1 VGGFSAARL
10 HDIPSRDRWIPVR
23 GHFGIAAFGINAYR
37 ADEAGEAVIGEHTE
51 MLAKH
56 QELYVVVEG
65 RATFTV
71 EGEEV
76 DAPAGTFVFVGDPAT
91 RRSAVAKE
99 PGTTVLV
106 AGARPGVAF
115 EVAPWEE
122 SWEENQPAMRLYR
135 EGRYAEAATVLRDA
149 VRTRAEAAG
158 LHYNLACFDSKA
170 GADAA
175 TVAASL
181 GRAIELYPAF
191 RDFARN
197 DPDFDAI
204 RGDPAIQT
212 FLGEP
217 A

>member
-1 VGGFSAARL
+1 MGGFSVARL
-10 HDIPSRDRWIPVR
+10 HGIPNRDRWIPVR
-23 GHFGIAAFGINAYR
+23 GHFGIGAFGINAYR
-37 ADEAGEAVIGEHTE
+37 AEDAGENVIGDHTE
-51 MLAKH
+51 TLAKH
-56 QELYVVVEG
+56 EELYVVVEG
-65 RATFTV
+65 HATFTV

-76 DAPAGTFVFVGDPAT
+76 DAPAGTLVFVGDPAT

-106 AGARPGVAF
+106 AGARPGVPF

-135 EGRYAEAATVLRDA
+135 EGRYAEAAAVLREA

-191 RDFARN
+191 RDFAR
-197 DPDFDAI
+197 DDADFDAV
-204 RGDPAIQT
+204 RAEPAMRT
-212 FLGEP
+212 LVGEP